1 MPNHPIHKTRLLGS
15 GFKTWEIELYRLL
28 DRPSAECANFM
39 SHRQSHQQFR
49 PSVNRGGQKHAL
61 EDKWLMHHITSGL
74 GIPSPVT
81 LGLYHPA
88 LGQYPDGTALQR
100 WADFEPLFSNT
111 PRVNW
116 IIKPRG
122 GRQGEAVHHFC
133 GDHSELHA
141 LLSSLPDTDRQ
152 YYDSAYHGYLIQQC
166 LEQHAEIAAI
176 NPTCINSL
184 RVVTFCERSGEVHVD
199 CAIMRLG
206 RGHSAA
212 DNWDKGGLSVGIDLD
227 TGQLIRG
234 VTKPKFGG
242 DWFDSH
248 PDSGEPLTGRPVPFF
263 DEARRLCTRAAKA
276 FSGTP
281 SIGWDIALTPNGP
294 VLMEGNAQWDLPMVQ
309 VHSTGYLTD
318 DKRRQLKEFGVELQA
333 DLLPATSS
341 SLHLAAQT
349 ARRSRAGRWWVRRT
363 RSS

>member
-1 MPNHPIHKTRLLGS
+1 MPNHPMHKTRLLGS

-39 SHRQSHQQFR
+39 SHRQIHRHFH
-49 PSVNRGGQKHAL
+49 PAVNRGGQKYVFK
-61 EDKWLMHHITSGL
+61 DKWLIHQIATGL

-81 LGLYHPA
+81 LGLYHPVF
-88 LGQYPDGTALQR
+88 GQHLDGTALRQ

-122 GRQGEAVHHFC
+122 GQQGDGIHHFR
-133 GDHSELHA
+133 GSHHELDP
-141 LLSSLPDTDRQ
+141 LLRSLPEDEHSLD
-152 YYDSAYHGYLIQQC
+152 DSAYHGYLIQEC

-184 RVVTFCERSGEVHVD
+184 RMVTFCEPSGEVHVD
-199 CAIMRLG
+199 CAIMRFG
-206 RGHSAA
+206 RSHSAA

-227 TGQLIRG
+227 TGQLVRG

-248 PDSGEPLTGRPVPFF
+248 PDSGERLTGRPVPFF
-263 DEARRLCTRAAKA
+263 DEAKRLCMRAAKA

-294 VLMEGNAQWDLPMVQ
+294 VLMEGNTKWDLPMVQ
-309 VHSTGYLTD
+309 VHSAGYLTD
-318 DKRRQLKEFGVELQA
+318 DKRRQLAEFGVELPA
-333 DLLPATSS
+333 DLLPAPSS
-341 SLHLAAQT
+341 ALRLAVQT
-349 ARRSRAGRWWVRRT
+349 ARRSRAGRWWSRRT
-363 RSS
+363 GTA